1 MSAFLSKDALTA
13 AAGKLPVERV
23 DLPEIGGHVYVR
35 GMSGVERD
43 AWERSL
49 VVGKGRRRDYNLDNV
64 RARLAARCICDETGV
79 RQFADDDADTLGKI
93 RVDCLNR
100 IFEVAQR
107 LSGVSDQDVD
117 ELGKG
122 SELEA
127 GSGSSSN

>member
-43 AWERSL
+43 NWERSL

-64 RARLAARCICDETGV
+64 RARLAARTICDEQGA
-79 RQFADDDADTLGKI
+79 RLFSDADADTLGTI

>member
-1 MSAFLSKDALTA
+1 VSAFLSKDALAA

>member
-23 DLPEIGGHVYVR
+23 DLPELGGHVYVR

-43 AWERSL
+43 NWERSL

-64 RARLAARCICDETGV
+64 RARLAARCICDEAGV
-79 RQFADDDADTLGKI
+79 RQFADDDADVLGKI

>member
-1 MSAFLSKDALTA
+1 MSGFLSKDALTA

-23 DLPEIGGHVYVR
+23 DLPEIGGHVFVR

-64 RARLAARCICDETGV
+64 RARLAARTICDENGV
-79 RQFADDDADTLGKI
+79 RSFGDDDAEMLGKI

-107 LSGVSDQDVD
+107 LSGVSDDDVE
-117 ELGKG
+117 ELGK
-122 SELEA
+122 SSAAED

>member
-1 MSAFLSKDALTA
+1 MSGFLSKDAFTA
-13 AAGKLPVERV
+13 AAGKLPIERV
-23 DLPEIGGHVYVR
+23 DLPELGGHVYVR

-43 AWERSL
+43 NWERSL

-64 RARLAARCICDETGV
+64 RARLAARTICDEAGV
-79 RQFADDDADTLGKI
+79 RTFTDADADTLGTI

-107 LSGVSDQDVD
+107 LSGVSDQDME

-127 GSGSSSN
+127 GSGSSTN

>member
-1 MSAFLSKDALTA
+1 MSGFLTKDALFA
-13 AAGKLPVERV
+13 AVKKLPIERV
-23 DLPEIGGHVYVR
+23 DLPELSGHVFVR

-49 VVGKGRRRDYNLDNV
+49 VTGRGKRRDFNLDNV
-64 RARLAARCICDETGV
+64 RARLAVRCLCDEQGTRLFG
-79 RQFADDDADTLGKI
+79 DEDAAVLGDLRVDTLNK
-93 RVDCLNR
+93 V
-100 IFEVAQR
+100 FEVAQR

-117 ELGKG
+117 DLGKV

>member
-1 MSAFLSKDALTA
+1 MSGFLSKDAFTA
-13 AAGKLPVERV
+13 AAGKLPIERV
-23 DLPEIGGHVYVR
+23 DLPELGGHVFVR

-64 RARLAARCICDETGV
+64 RARLAARCICDEAGT
-79 RQFADDDADTLGKI
+79 RTFTDADADTLGTI

-107 LSGVSDQDVD
+107 LSGVSDADVD

-122 SELEA
+122 SEPEA